1 MRTISVLLALSLALA
16 GCEDAIGFG
25 STCAAEM
32 RNVRRNEGG
41 PPSNSTRTS
50 RNGDFTEVW
59 RYSNGGTRIYE
70 FRWGVSYERCRVSGP
85 MTTSQ
90 HLGLTD

>member
-1 MRTISVLLALSLALA
+1 MRTISALLALSLALA

-32 RNVRRNEGG
+32 RTVRLSEGR
-41 PPSNSTRTS
+41 PPSDSNRTERS
-50 RNGDFTEVW
+50 GDFTEVW

-85 MTTSQ
+85 MTMSQ
-90 HLGLTD
+90 YLGFID